1 MSQNNK
7 AMERLGASTLVAAT
21 VVAGL
26 SFGPAAANAAPVEH
40 ATSRAV
46 STQAVASPV
55 VTKAIIYTNAAGTRL
70 MEVRGTAPV
79 GSKLGYYLQ
88 GAAVGAATTA
98 VAADGSFVITTAA
111 AAATATNAFQ
121 LYAQVGS
128 EKSTIVSV
136 PLSATKAQ
144 LPDVEFTSGSYYTNA
159 AGKKY
164 YKFTLKGLPGA
175 TVRWAPPGLAWSDD
189 ASSPKFDSNGN
200 VTIPVTSYVGPD
212 SVNFNQVLNGQTGT
226 AITTPLAGLKNEL
239 PTVEFVD
246 GSYTLGIDGKKS
258 YTFHLKGLPGATV
271 RWAPPGLAWSDDAS
285 SPKFDNNGNVTITG
299 TGYVGP
305 DSVNFNHVLNG
316 QTGTAITVPLSKM
329 QNASPAYEAVTLSS
343 PTSGSTYEPN
353 SSVTFTGRGT
363 PGGQITV
370 TPGHGITP
378 VTTTVG
384 ANGTWSVAVTLGTD
398 EYSVTVA
405 QRAQGQS
412 STVDNVKLAPNAVN
426 KPWAVSTP
434 TSGSTANGPVTFS
447 GTGRPGE
454 TVTVHNTTFA
464 SADVTTTVD
473 AQGNWSVSRYVG
485 TGYYSFDVT
494 QTNATGAVTGQTKG
508 IEINK
513 RTAVNLPW
521 AVTAPTNGSDHKGE
535 MVAFTG
541 TGRAGETVTVKN
553 TTFASADVTTTV
565 GNDGHWTISRWI
577 GTGYYSFDVTQTN
590 AAGTVTG
597 TTTGI
602 EINKITGPINKP
614 FAVTK
619 APTGDV
625 ATGGYVFEGTGK
637 AGAIVTLDPSKTTGQ
652 LPVTTIVDDEGNWS
666 VNKFIG
672 TSRYDFQVSMT
683 KDGNTE
689 SLANIVVTGK

>member
-1 MSQNNK
+1 
-7 AMERLGASTLVAAT
+7 
-21 VVAGL
+21 
-26 SFGPAAANAAPVEH
+26 
-40 ATSRAV
+40 
-46 STQAVASPV
+46 
-55 VTKAIIYTNAAGTRL
+55 
-70 MEVRGTAPV
+70 
-79 GSKLGYYLQ
+79 
-88 GAAVGAATTA
+88 
-98 VAADGSFVITTAA
+98 
-111 AAATATNAFQ
+111 
-121 LYAQVGS
+121 
-128 EKSTIVSV
+128 
-136 PLSATKAQ
+136 
-144 LPDVEFTSGSYYTNA
+144 
-159 AGKKY
+159 
-164 YKFTLKGLPGA
+164 
-175 TVRWAPPGLAWSDD
+175 
-189 ASSPKFDSNGN
+189 
-200 VTIPVTSYVGPD
+200 VTSYVGPD